1 MKELFKFIY
10 RWFRYPQQRRRV
22 NLNKTVIPIQDKKI
36 VSQYNKETKNLI
48 VFLVPG
54 AQWEQGKEKI
64 SGGLIS
70 ICSLYEE
77 TIKLKNIHNA
87 EVIMVT
93 HKEDGLIWKFE
104 SFENNIQ
111 LYRIDQL
118 SSNFNKLENLLF
130 HLPEFL
136 ISRFI
141 QTFGSENF
149 NWLNSIPNVHFN
161 IMNQNIRLMPT
172 VNVVD
177 ELKNLVNK
185 VTITTAHQRYCTLE
199 KRNFYGVPI
208 HKFSVWISP
217 EQYYFKTKA
226 EKENLIIVSPDEHPL
241 KSEILENIKNI
252 KGLEVRIIENL
263 TYEAYKKLIA
273 KAKWSLTFGEGLDG
287 YFIEPVFSGA
297 ISFAVYNELFF
308 TPDFGLLQTVY
319 KSIEELKN
327 KIVIDIELFE
337 NTEMFKKY
345 QKTQFDL
352 CAHYYSKKEYE
363 KNLVD
368 FYSGKYTYE

>member
-1 MKELFKFIY
+1 MFEIVRFIY
-10 RWFRYPQQRRRV
+10 RWIRYPQQRRRV
-22 NLNKTVIPIQDKKI
+22 DLNKIVMPIQDREI
-36 VSQYNKETKNLI
+36 EIQYKKETKNLI

-54 AQWEQGKEKI
+54 GQWEQGKEKI

-70 ICSLYEE
+70 ICSLYQE

-111 LYRIDQL
+111 IYRIDQL
-118 SSNFNKLENLLF
+118 SSYFNKIDNLLF
-130 HLPEFL
+130 HLPEYL
-136 ISRFI
+136 ISRFKKNLGI
-141 QTFGSENF
+141 KNV
-149 NWLNSIPNVHFN
+149 NWLKTIPNVHFN
-161 IMNQNIRLMPT
+161 IMNQNIRLMPFVDV
-172 VNVVD
+172 VNG
-177 ELKNLVNK
+177 LKKWANK
-185 VTITTAHQRYCTLE
+185 ITITTAHQRYCTLE
-199 KRNFYGVPI
+199 KRNYYDVPI

-226 EKENLIIVSPDEHPL
+226 EKENLIVVSPDLHPL
-241 KSEILENIKNI
+241 KYEILQNIKNI

-337 NTEMFKKY
+337 NTEMFKEY